1 MLAVESRVP
10 HIQPSFHVQSVS
22 EQMGRGEVLND
33 IKDPPF
39 FSRDSSPVLGLLCL
53 LSEERCLSMPE
64 IDEKERNYEFE
75 IIHTKVLQST
85 HKCTQSF
92 LLSFVQSGVPYLRK
106 DVEVHDSG
114 SWHHPCGRKGAL
126 PKPCGANRTPN
137 AAWSPKG
144 CVVPKRDP
152 KWQPGLGL
160 NPSANCPLQPHFWLL
175 PQLAT
180 AASIPGRCG
189 PVVWSQL
196 SPSSFE
202 PHYKSLFGPPSW
214 LHPVIRARLV
224 SWRVRVLGGGN

>member
-39 FSRDSSPVLGLLCL
+39 FSRDSSPVLSLLCL

-92 LLSFVQSGVPYLRK
+92 LLSFV
-106 DVEVHDSG
+106 
-114 SWHHPCGRKGAL
+114 
-126 PKPCGANRTPN
+126 
-137 AAWSPKG
+137 
-144 CVVPKRDP
+144 
-152 KWQPGLGL
+152 
-160 NPSANCPLQPHFWLL
+160 
-175 PQLAT
+175 
-180 AASIPGRCG
+180 
-189 PVVWSQL
+189 
-196 SPSSFE
+196 
-202 PHYKSLFGPPSW
+202 
-214 LHPVIRARLV
+214 
-224 SWRVRVLGGGN
+224 